1 MLTKKNDFING
12 YNKIVKYVIIQ
23 AINQIRSNKMTLDS
37 RDLEEELKDKRTDS
51 DRIKAIKTL
60 KDEVVSFSP
69 NDWEYGITF
78 IHEDDFTDYCE
89 ELAYDCGYLENLRRE
104 ENPLAYCVDWDKWAR
119 DCAVN
124 YAQIEFEGKTY
135 LYR

>member
-1 MLTKKNDFING
+1 MI
-12 YNKIVKYVIIQ
+12 
-23 AINQIRSNKMTLDS
+23 LDS
-37 RDLEEELKDKRTDS
+37 RYLEDELNNKSTDS
-51 DRIKAIKTL
+51 DRIKAIKEL
-60 KDEVVSFSP
+60 KYEVVNDGGNP
-69 NDWEYGITF
+69 DDWECGIIF
-78 IHEDDFTDYCE
+78 IHEDDFTEYCE